1 MASVDTLVLKTF
13 GLLPGAMRGM
23 PFDQKVEALILD
35 HSDVALIVR
44 PMLNSLLAGKMQGIF
59 ANLNQMH

>member
-1 MASVDTLVLKTF
+1 LSAAAL
-13 GLLPGAMRGM
+13 GAQNVR
-23 PFDQKVEALILD
+23 PSTRRDQKVEALILD

-59 ANLNQMH
+59 ANLNQIRRKV